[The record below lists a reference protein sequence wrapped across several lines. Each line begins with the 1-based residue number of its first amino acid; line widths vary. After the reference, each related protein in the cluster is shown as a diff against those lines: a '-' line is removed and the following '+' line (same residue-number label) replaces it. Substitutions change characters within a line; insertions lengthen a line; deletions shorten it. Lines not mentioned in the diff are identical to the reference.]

1 MLFHTWILWENNQTI
16 PRPPC
21 CTWLGVDW
29 HLDDIWSHYFVCLI
43 INKLF
48 IYSQKPSWDNFLGK
62 TFLQMSQ
69 LFEKHVKVLREIVNK
84 NGKLNIQVHEIFGYI
99 NIIPFFGKISAQPH
113 TIVKQICFPNGNVL
127 FLTFFSLSKNWIHN
141 LGWGCAEIL
150 PNIRLHQHHS
160 VRSSITFHDPMPS
173 CNATLQSVNHV
184 SPDNCIYR

>member
-1 MLFHTWILWENNQTI
+1 MLFHTWILWGNNLTS

-29 HLDDIWSHYFVCLI
+29 HLDDIWSNCFVCLI

-48 IYSQKPSWDNFLGK
+48 IYSQKPSWDHFLGK

-99 NIIPFFGKISAQPH
+99 SIIPFFGKISAQPP
-113 TIVKQICFPNGNVL
+113 TIVKQICFPNGNAL
-127 FLTFFSLSKNWIHN
+127 FLTLFSLSKNWIHN

-150 PNIRLHQHHS
+150 PMKTTTRLC
-160 VRSSITFHDPMPS
+160 VK
-173 CNATLQSVNHV
+173 N
-184 SPDNCIYR
+184 Y